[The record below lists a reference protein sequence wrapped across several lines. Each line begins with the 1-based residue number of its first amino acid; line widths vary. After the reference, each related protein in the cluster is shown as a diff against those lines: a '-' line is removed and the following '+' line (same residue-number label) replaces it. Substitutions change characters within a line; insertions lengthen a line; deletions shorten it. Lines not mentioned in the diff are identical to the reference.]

1 MVDHLLKVV
10 CSGLSSNYPQQ
21 QVPFL
26 NVVWLLTSG
35 LGHCSLHAP
44 AKLCLQLEDLWPGAS
59 ITRAA
64 EAWVFLRAWSQPA
77 PLLLVHCSRA
87 EPMLDRRLLQ
97 ICVWTGLKERVG
109 LCFRGEGLFRLSE
122 CRAPWLS
129 AQC

>member
-1 MVDHLLKVV
+1 MGPE
-10 CSGLSSNYPQQ
+10 SQQ
-21 QVPFL
+21 QVPLL

-64 EAWVFLRAWSQPA
+64 EAWVFFRAWSQPA

-97 ICVWTGLKERVG
+97 ICVGRDSKKEWVSV
-109 LCFRGEGLFRLSE
+109 LGEGLFRLE
-122 CRAPWLS
+122 
-129 AQC
+129 